1 VGVVIMKSNSN
12 FRMNKLLKI
21 TLIGMGKC
29 DRKTEYRKAMI
40 SAIITPKIDF
50 KKRKETSDE

>member
-29 DRKTEYRKAMI
+29 DRKTDYRKAMI
-40 SAIITPKIDF
+40 AAIVTPKIDF

>member
-1 VGVVIMKSNSN
+1 MKSNSN

>member
-1 VGVVIMKSNSN
+1 MMKSNSN

-29 DRKTEYRKAMI
+29 ERKTDYRKAMI
-40 SAIITPKIDF
+40 AAIITPKIDF
-50 KKRKETSDE
+50 KKKKETSDE